1 MVSNYR
7 IKNNKK
13 SCKNICVGKK
23 DAVILQSLSAIK
35 KGLRREERPQSP
47 EGNIEAGYRRER
59 TRGDEPKA
67 VKDH

>member
-1 MVSNYR
+1 MISNYG

-35 KGLRREERPQSP
+35 KGLHREERPQSP
-47 EGNIEAGYRRER
+47 EGDIEAGYRRER
-59 TRGDEPKA
+59 IRGGRA
-67 VKDH
+67 VKR

>member
-1 MVSNYR
+1 MISNCR

-35 KGLRREERPQSP
+35 KGLREERPQSP

-59 TRGDEPKA
+59 IRGGEGRKA